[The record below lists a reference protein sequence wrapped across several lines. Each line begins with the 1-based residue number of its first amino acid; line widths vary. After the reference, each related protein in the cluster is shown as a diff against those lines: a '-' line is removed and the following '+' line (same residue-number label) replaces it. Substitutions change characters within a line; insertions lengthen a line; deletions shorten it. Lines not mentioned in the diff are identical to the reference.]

1 MNATKQLKLPLAT
14 KPKTMKNI
22 LPILLGIIITT
33 SAQATHLMG
42 GMISVAQT
50 SQDSTAIGVWLIAD
64 SQGITPPN
72 SITVE
77 KWEMNSVGWYVQN
90 GTVTL
95 TMGSLPIP
103 FQGQNI
109 VNYTSDYLDLDS
121 NKYRFIYKNCCWAG
135 LDNSTNSMNSDFIIS
150 ADYWHIPNNSTPFA
164 RVPFI
169 INQQV
174 STRNTMKPVWGVIN
188 CFLSEIDGDVV
199 EISQT
204 DLHSG
209 YANGVFVPQV
219 YSQLSMHVDNDSIS
233 WIPGSLGRYGT
244 GFQIKDYRNGQLIGT
259 QTIQW
264 TFLVKNSTLGI
275 EETEEK
281 ISYRVFD
288 FSGNLFYKGEDVPY
302 EEMDGLYILT
312 SKKGVEKIY
321 VLNGQK

>member
-1 MNATKQLKLPLAT
+1 
-14 KPKTMKNI
+14 
-22 LPILLGIIITT
+22 
-33 SAQATHLMG
+33 
-42 GMISVAQT
+42 
-50 SQDSTAIGVWLIAD
+50 
-64 SQGITPPN
+64 
-72 SITVE
+72 
-77 KWEMNSVGWYVQN
+77 
-90 GTVTL
+90 
-95 TMGSLPIP
+95 
-103 FQGQNI
+103 
-109 VNYTSDYLDLDS
+109 
-121 NKYRFIYKNCCWAG
+121 
-135 LDNSTNSMNSDFIIS
+135 
-150 ADYWHIPNNSTPFA
+150 
-164 RVPFI
+164 
-169 INQQV
+169 
-174 STRNTMKPVWGVIN
+174 MKPVWGVIN
-188 CFLSEIDGDVV
+188 CFLNEIDGDVV

-219 YSQLSMHVDNDSIS
+219 YSQLSVHVDNDSIS

-275 EETEEK
+275 EEPEEK

-288 FSGNLFYKGEDVPY
+288 FGGNLFYKGEDVPY